1 MCAVPGARSTSST
14 ERLFGNPGK
23 HESIASAGP
32 RVQAAERRAGVSG
45 TSGEFSTALAALWT
59 KFRDG
64 TFRRL
69 AVLDDAA
76 LALREGRLDDKL
88 RRAAEREAH
97 KLAGAAGTF
106 GFAEA
111 TRLAREAEQMLEGSD
126 PLDAS
131 QVQRLGELAAALRRE
146 LERPVGAPRP
156 APGPPAPVAPGT
168 PHILAVDDD
177 PIVLAMLRALLQ
189 SHGMRVTALDD
200 PRRLLDA
207 LESERPDLLMVD
219 FEMPHAS
226 GAELCRLVRG
236 DSRWRTIPV
245 LVLTGRVDDDTI
257 QRVLSAGA
265 DACVAK
271 PFEGPEL
278 IAEIEERLS

>member
-1 MCAVPGARSTSST
+1 M
-14 ERLFGNPGK
+14 
-23 HESIASAGP
+23 
-32 RVQAAERRAGVSG
+32 SG
-45 TSGEFSTALAALWT
+45 TSGDFSSALAGLWA
-59 KFRDG
+59 KFREG
-64 TFRRL
+64 TFRRV

-76 LALREGRLDDKL
+76 LALREGRLDAKL

-111 TRLAREAEQMLEGSD
+111 TDLAREAEQMLEGSD
-126 PLDAS
+126 PLDAA
-131 QVQRLGELAAALRRE
+131 QAQRLAELAAALRHE

-156 APGPPAPVAPGT
+156 APDPPAPVPRAAH
-168 PHILAVDDD
+168 HILAVDDD

-189 SHGMRVTALDD
+189 SHGMRVTTLDD
-200 PRRLLDA
+200 PRRLPDV
-207 LESERPDLLMVD
+207 LESERPDLLLVD
-219 FEMPHAS
+219 YEMPHAS
-226 GAELCRLVRG
+226 GEEVCRLVRG
-236 DSRWRTIPV
+236 DPRWRTLPV
-245 LVLTGRVDDDTI
+245 VVLTGRVDDSTI

-278 IAEIEERLS
+278 IARIEERLR

>member
-1 MCAVPGARSTSST
+1 
-14 ERLFGNPGK
+14 
-23 HESIASAGP
+23 
-32 RVQAAERRAGVSG
+32 VSG
-45 TSGEFSTALAALWT
+45 TSGDFSGALAALWA
-59 KFRDG
+59 KFREG
-64 TFRRL
+64 TFRRV

-76 LALREGRLDDKL
+76 LALREGRLDDEL

-111 TRLAREAEQMLEGSD
+111 THLAREAEQMLEGSD

-131 QVQRLGELAAALRRE
+131 QVQRLGELAAALRHE

-156 APGPPAPVAPGT
+156 APEPTPPVTRGGR
-168 PHILAVDDD
+168 HILAVDDD
-177 PIVLAMLRALLQ
+177 PIILAMLRALLQ
-189 SHGMRVTALDD
+189 AHGMRVTTLDD
-200 PRRLLDA
+200 ARRLPDV
-207 LESERPDLLMVD
+207 LESERPDLLLVD

-236 DSRWRTIPV
+236 DARWRTLPV
-245 LVLTGRVDDDTI
+245 LVLTGRVDDDTV

-265 DACVAK
+265 DGCVAK

-278 IAEIEERLS
+278 IARIEERLR